1 MDLCPVDDH
10 FSMNR
15 WLPILAYEE
24 DISILFCLEELISHK
39 ARNCEVSTKKSS
51 ILYFQISFDFV
62 VEMLVLDFK
71 TSYDASTLA

>member
-39 ARNCEVSTKKSS
+39 ARNCESPEA
-51 ILYFQISFDFV
+51 IPPRYIDGGGDFLQK
-62 VEMLVLDFK
+62 LVLG
-71 TSYDASTLA
+71 